1 MTLLLFLFSSLQSA
15 EAAEGESKMKVSTTF
30 NNDFEI
36 RYYVLDDRLPD
47 PDDVP
52 VFNYVE
58 QVNRLNAT
66 AATGPWALE
75 TQVDE
80 VALFANQYRLDD
92 ELRAERTLVSD
103 DVFSPLPDFSYATVE
118 KLRGRYEKPSVVFTV
133 GDTYAA
139 FGRGIALNLNRN
151 VDIDI
156 DTSIQGVKGL
166 FRPGAW
172 DVTVVAGQLNRQQV
186 FQDNVNGEIYG
197 DLRHA
202 VGGAR
207 VERFGLGPA
216 NIGAHGVA
224 YDFVEETG
232 WKPGF
237 EELGSSPDAVI
248 GGATAEVLGVGG
260 IDWYV
265 ETDVFGFTSDTLPAS
280 RANLENKPGYAT
292 YVSAAFYPGKT
303 TWLVEGKRYFQA
315 ERVNSLLAP
324 ELYEVV
330 VAPTLEYERQI
341 TEDSSATVNSND
353 IWGGRVRMDYTL
365 KPGELVPYVSQALF
379 RDLELGGLHFNE
391 SPETVAHTL
400 VGVEYIRDEFS
411 ALINAGYRI
420 DVRDNG
426 GSRKDRGSLPG
437 PDDSDRQLHGD
448 AAIRFPVG
456 SLLAGEAQV
465 AAEVYQWGVNPFQQ
479 QDYVEIETGW
489 TLQRGSAVAL
499 TWYTDLTTNPL
510 VNSTGN
516 LTDAL
521 YGAAELQ
528 VKPSPAWTLK
538 AFYGAY
544 KAGIRCSGGQC
555 RLLPGFEG
563 TRFSV
568 VGSF

>member
-1 MTLLLFLFSSLQSA
+1 MTALLLSLWFSVVA
-15 EAAEGESKMKVSTTF
+15 DAAEDDKKVTTTF
-30 NNDFEI
+30 NDDFEI

-47 PDDVP
+47 PDDVA

-66 AATGPWALE
+66 VAFGAWAME

-80 VALFANQYRLDD
+80 VALFANQYRLDG
-92 ELRAERTLVSD
+92 ELRPERTLVSD
-103 DVFSPLPDFSYATVE
+103 DIFSPLPGFSYATVE
-118 KLRGRYEKPSVVFTV
+118 KIRARYEKPAVVFTV

-172 DVTVVAGQLNRQQV
+172 DITVVAGQLNRQQV

-202 VGGAR
+202 VGGVRA
-207 VERFGLGPA
+207 ERFGLGPM

-224 YDFVEETG
+224 YDFVDEAG

-237 EELGSSPDAVI
+237 EELGTTPDAVS
-248 GGATAEVLGVGG
+248 GGGTLEMLGVAG
-260 IDWYV
+260 IDWYL

-280 RANLENKPGYAT
+280 TRKLEDKPGYAT
-292 YVSAAFYPGKT
+292 YASAAFYPGKT
-303 TWLVEGKRYFQA
+303 TWLVEGKRYLQA
-315 ERVNSLLAP
+315 ERVNGLLAP
-324 ELYEVV
+324 ERYEVA

-365 KPGELVPYVSQALF
+365 KPGELIPYVSQAVF

-391 SPETVAHTL
+391 SPETVAHTV
-400 VGVEYIRDEFS
+400 VGVEYIKDEFS

-420 DVRDNG
+420 DLRDDG
-426 GSRKDRGSLPG
+426 GNRRDRGALPG

-456 SLLAGEAQV
+456 SVLAGEAQV
-465 AAEVYQWGVNPFQQ
+465 AGEVYQWGVNPFQQ
-479 QDYVEIETGW
+479 KDYVEIETGW
-489 TLQRGSAVAL
+489 TIQRGSAVAL
-499 TWYTDLTTNPL
+499 TWYTDITTNPL

-516 LTDAL
+516 LSDSL
-521 YGAAELQ
+521 YGAAEIQ
-528 VKPSPAWTLK
+528 VKPSSAWTLK